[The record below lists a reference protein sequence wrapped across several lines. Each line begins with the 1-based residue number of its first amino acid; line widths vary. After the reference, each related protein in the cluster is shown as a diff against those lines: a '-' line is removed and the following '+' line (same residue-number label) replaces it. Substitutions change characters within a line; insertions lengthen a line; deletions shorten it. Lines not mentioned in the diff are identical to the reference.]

1 METLF
6 REKYKISNAIIRKVN
21 NMEALAKVIIKCRI
35 IDDRTITFNR
45 MGFDFEE
52 LLYNQLLDLKDCFCA
67 ELLYLVE
74 YSLYFQQRKPN
85 NTMFEMVNEA
95 IDFMIITIKETKE
108 ERKRCRYNKIIDII
122 KKYEKDF
129 YNESLKGMN
138 EEEKNQH
145 IKDDII
151 NNSGELLYNLQY
163 YKLTHDNSEKV
174 EDYWKIIMKLV
185 RIIDVRGKQQE
196 IKKNEEMEGRI
207 KKKVLKYMQ
216 MKNT

>member
-6 REKYKISNAIIRKVN
+6 REKYKISNVNIRTVN
-21 NMEALAKVIIKCRI
+21 NMEELAKVIIKCRI
-35 IDDRTITFNR
+35 IDDRTTTFNR

-85 NTMFEMVNEA
+85 NKMFEMVNEA
-95 IDFMIITIKETKE
+95 IDFMITTIKETKE

-129 YNESLKGMN
+129 YNDLLKGMN
-138 EEEKNQH
+138 EDEKNQH

-174 EDYWKIIMKLV
+174 EDYWKIIIKLV

-196 IKKNEEMEGRI
+196 IKNNEEMEERI
-207 KKKVLKYMQ
+207 KTKVLKYLQ